1 MKGITGFVLAGL
13 LLAAAGGV
21 CLGESR
27 LYDELAAAEHAFLTS
42 DYDAADRSLRVVEG
56 YYTYARHL
64 PWIGERPVND
74 VRAREGAL
82 AYWRG
87 DYEALAPAQRA
98 DPVSDIAPDNVHLQ
112 LIVADAMFR
121 QGQQQAK
128 DRATTLKML
137 EGAIAAYRTVLGNAR
152 AAEDAP
158 YAEAAAYN
166 YEYVIRLRDEL
177 LKGRRKTLPPPA
189 EDEGNLGFE
198 GGLEG
203 ADFEQEFKLYV
214 PLEKE
219 ERENTAPG
227 QTPPVQR
234 KG

>member
-1 MKGITGFVLAGL
+1 MKGITGFVIAGVV
-13 LLAAAGGV
+13 LAAAGAA
-21 CLGESR
+21 CLGASR
-27 LYDELAAAEHAFLTS
+27 LDDELARAEQAFLTS
-42 DYDAADRSLRVVEG
+42 DYNASGGSLQIVEH
-56 YYTYARHL
+56 YYTYARRL

-74 VRAREGAL
+74 VRARQAEL
-82 AYWRG
+82 TYWQRQ
-87 DYEALAPAQRA
+87 YAALAPADRT
-98 DPVSDIAPDNVHLQ
+98 DPVSDVAPQNIHLQ
-112 LIVADAMFR
+112 LIVADAVYR
-121 QGQQQAK
+121 QGQRQAK

-137 EGAIAAYRTVLGNAR
+137 EAAIAAYRTVLGNAR
-152 AAEDAP
+152 RADDGP

-166 YEYVIRLRDEL
+166 YEYVVRLRDEL
-177 LKGRRKTLPPPA
+177 LKGRRKTLPPPE

-203 ADFEQEFKLYV
+203 AEFEQEFKLYV

-227 QTPPVQR
+227 QAPPVTR